1 MPEIASP
8 NSNTNRD
15 STAQLA
21 GVRKHERA
29 VLVVEMSVEMQT
41 RSRVREQLASVT
53 LRK

>member
-1 MPEIASP
+1 VSGRSGA
-8 NSNTNRD
+8 TTLRHD
-15 STAQLA
+15 ALKAQLA